1 MEEKLLDIKETST
14 KTIAELKDY
23 KFVIEKYQRGY
34 RWGIQE
40 VVDLLEDI
48 NEYTD
53 QRNSEDFFAIK
64 FYCTSHKLSKNKY
77 SLHTNTFEVFK
88 IIDSCLQVI
97 PILIAKHPG
106 SSFVA
111 VGSRSIID
119 DIVEPTAN
127 NRRYQLYRQKLI
139 DFFGDREDYLMIM
152 LPDMSGLASI
162 YVGDQTGLSLRRKQQ
177 QRKFKISKIKKV
189 VLDCYDDIQNIEI

>member
-1 MEEKLLDIKETST
+1 MSMSDVYPFYNIRTCPAKVAGHSIKEEYQFYFKST
-14 KTIAELKDY
+14 KSKLKY
-23 KFVIEKYQRGY
+23 CVQA
-34 RWGIQE
+34 
-40 VVDLLEDI
+40 V
-48 NEYTD
+48 NH
-53 QRNSEDFFAIK
+53 SEDFFAIK